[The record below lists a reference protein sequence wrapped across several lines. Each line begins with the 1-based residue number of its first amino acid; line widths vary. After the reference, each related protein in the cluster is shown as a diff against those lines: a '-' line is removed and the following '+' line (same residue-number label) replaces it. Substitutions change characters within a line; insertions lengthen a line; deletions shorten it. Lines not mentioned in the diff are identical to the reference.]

1 VQRRLS
7 RAPTATDLFGIEL
20 PDEPRW
26 VEAHGLCSEPDSWH
40 AAWPGGGIIGSERAA
55 LAVAVGRFDN
65 AGFVAAAALH
75 PRSTFLCAVE
85 EAPQIAGR
93 HSEPAA
99 LHTLAAP
106 TDFVELNVA
115 QLAAN
120 TPLDHV
126 SSPLLRNELQW
137 ARRDRRVWAAWV
149 EGKPVSF
156 AYASWR
162 SRQWF
167 DVSVDTIAGYRQL
180 GLATMVAQALIQDE
194 AGEGRSPVWGA
205 LLDDHASMRLA
216 QRLGFEQVDRIWVV
230 GPERAA

>member
-26 VEAHGLCSEPDSWH
+26 VEAHGLCAEPDSWH
-40 AAWPGGGIIGSERAA
+40 AAWPGGGIIGSERAS
-55 LAVAVGRFDN
+55 LAVAVGRFDRG
-65 AGFVAAAALH
+65 GFSAAAALH

-85 EAPQIAGR
+85 EAPQLAGR
-93 HSEPAA
+93 HSELAV
-99 LHTLAAP
+99 LHTLAGPA
-106 TDFVELNVA
+106 DVLELNVA
-115 QLAAN
+115 QLSADA
-120 TPLDHV
+120 PLDHV
-126 SSPLLRNELQW
+126 SPPLREELRW

-167 DVSVDTIAGYRQL
+167 DVSVDTVPGYRQL

-194 AGEGRSPVWGA
+194 AGDGRAPVWGA
-205 LLDDHASMRLA
+205 LMGNHASVRLA